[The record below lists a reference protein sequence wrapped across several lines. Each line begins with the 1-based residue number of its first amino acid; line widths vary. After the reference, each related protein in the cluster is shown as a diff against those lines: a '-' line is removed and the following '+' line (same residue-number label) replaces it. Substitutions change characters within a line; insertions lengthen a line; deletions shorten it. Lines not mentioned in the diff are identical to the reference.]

1 MPADVRPRWW
11 PKRVLSL
18 DSSVPFLFTDSQ
30 GFRDPPIEVKVGR
43 RTSSVPASYRFFS
56 PVTHAAP
63 VVAQSSPPPARAAAM
78 PPKKQP
84 AAAPSGPQSDELGD
98 AEDPLSQEGEER
110 VLLQS
115 QHSGTGFAATAFE
128 PERHSVMVLGRPVQA
143 SPPSAASGCC
153 DGCYLLPDSLSSTP
167 SPQASPC
174 CTEPFTVQCCVLVSG
189 SGIRYVSSCGAQSL
203 SPRAQPS

>member
-1 MPADVRPRWW
+1 MPADVRPGWW

-43 RTSSVPASYRFFS
+43 RTSSVPASYRFLS
-56 PVTHAAP
+56 PVTQAAQ

-78 PPKKQP
+78 PPKKQA
-84 AAAPSGPQSDELGD
+84 AAAPSGPQSDER
-98 AEDPLSQEGEER
+98 AQEGEER
-110 VLLQS
+110 ALIES
-115 QHSGTGFAATAFE
+115 NYSGIGSPGTAFE

-153 DGCYLLPDSLSSTP
+153 DGCYLLPEYLSSTP
-167 SPQASPC
+167 SPSASPC
-174 CTEPFTVQCCVLVSG
+174 CTEPFAVHCCDLVSG
-189 SGIRYVSSCGAQSL
+189 SGLRYFSGCGAQSL